1 MNIPTL
7 IISEKDRIDAGKEA
21 AKALMDSLTQ
31 PGTYDFKL
39 DLEVTGTVTVGK
51 SHEQAFIQQAC
62 PWTCM
67 AILLEEFGPTRLE
80 RLERAI
86 RTVAA
91 MTPDERKDERED
103 LKEMAE
109 NVMDRLGYSTVKM
122 VVGRKTFRDLMVT
135 GGIS

>member
-1 MNIPTL
+1 MNLPILT
-7 IISEKDRIDAGKEA
+7 ITERDRIDAGKEA
-21 AKALMDSLTQ
+21 TKALLGCLTA

-39 DLEVTGTVTVGK
+39 DIEVTGTVTIGK
-51 SHEQAFIQQAC
+51 SHEQAFVQQAC
-62 PWTCM
+62 PWTCL
-67 AILLEEFGPTRLE
+67 ALVLEEFGATKME

-109 NVMDRLGYSTVKM
+109 NVMDLLGYSTVKM